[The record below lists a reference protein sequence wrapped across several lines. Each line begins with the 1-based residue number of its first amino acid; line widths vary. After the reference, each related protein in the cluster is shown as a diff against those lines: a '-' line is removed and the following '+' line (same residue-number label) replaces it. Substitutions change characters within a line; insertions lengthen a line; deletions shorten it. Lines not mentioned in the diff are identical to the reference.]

1 MEVYETMTF
10 KDMPYVRPDIEEF
23 EKEMDILTKKQQAAQ
38 SGEEQFEINKEFY
51 KLRND
56 FETAYNIAY
65 IRHDADNTDEQ
76 YEKENDY
83 FDEILPRWSNAYIK
97 YSRALYESPYRKYL
111 EEKLGPVTFKNIELD
126 NKSISEE
133 ILPLMQEENSLTSR
147 YDKIIATAKI
157 EFEGE
162 TYNLSLMGPFA
173 RNKDRNIRKK
183 ANKAI
188 SDWFMSVTDEID
200 EIYDALVKNRTAQ
213 AKALGF
219 ESFTDLAYCRMHR
232 NSYDKSD
239 VANFRKQIKE
249 QFVPFVADLAEKR
262 AKRLGL
268 DKLADTEIGVYFK
281 NGNPSPIGTP
291 EEILK
296 GGQKMYSE
304 LSPETK
310 EYMDFMMENELFDV
324 FGRKNKA
331 AGGYQ
336 TYIPNYESPFIF
348 ANFNGTSGDID
359 VITHEC
365 GHGFQCFITR
375 KDEIIE
381 HNNLGMET
389 AEIHSM
395 SMEYFTY
402 GWMKNF
408 FGDSYKDYLEMH
420 IEDACTFLPYGT
432 MVDEFQHIVYDNPQM
447 TPKERKAVWKKL
459 EAEYRPYIDFEG
471 TEFFAL
477 GGFWQKQTHIFDV
490 PFYYI
495 DYVLASICAM
505 QFKIMMDD
513 DFKAAWAKYLELC
526 KLSGSDYYTNMIK
539 KVGLRSPFEDGVVE
553 EIVDKLAKKVK

>member
-1 MEVYETMTF
+1 MKF
-10 KDMPYVRPDIEEF
+10 KDMPYERPDIEVLERKID
-23 EKEMDILTKKQQAAQ
+23 ELIKKQQDAK
-38 SGEEQFEINKEFY
+38 SGEEQFEINKEY
-51 KLRND
+51 YTLRKD

-65 IRHDADNTDEQ
+65 IRHDADSTDEL

-83 FDEILPRWSNAYIK
+83 FDEILPRWSNACIK
-97 YSRALYESPYRKYL
+97 YSRALFDSPYRAYL
-111 EEKLGPVTFKNIELD
+111 EEKLGPVTFKNMELD
-126 NKSISEE
+126 DKSISEE
-133 ILPLMQEENSLTSR
+133 ILPLMQEENALTSR

-200 EIYDALVKNRTAQ
+200 EIYDSLVKNRTAQ

-232 NSYDKSD
+232 NSYDKAN
-239 VANFRKQIKE
+239 VENFRKQIKE
-249 QFVPFVADLAEKR
+249 YFVPFVAELAEKR

-281 NGNPSPIGTP
+281 DGNPAPVGSP
-291 EEILK
+291 EEILRS
-296 GGQKMYSE
+296 GQEMYSD
-304 LSPETK
+304 LSAETK

-375 KDEIIE
+375 KDEILD

-408 FGDSYKDYLEMH
+408 FGDRYKDYLEMH
-420 IEDACTFLPYGT
+420 LEDACTFLPYGT
-432 MVDEFQHIVYDNPQM
+432 MVDEFQHIVYDNPEM
-447 TPKERKAVWKKL
+447 TPVERKETWKKL
-459 EAEYRPYIDFEG
+459 EQEYRPYIDFED

-505 QFKIMMDD
+505 QFKIKMDD
-513 DFKAAWAKYLELC
+513 DFKAAWEKYLELC

-539 KVGLRSPFEDGVVE
+539 KVGLNSPFEDGVVV
-553 EIVDKLAKKVK
+553 EIVEKLAKKVI